1 VVNEPLHPDTAVRDV
16 VTWAHQ
22 SEAVKVSSWFQKQ
35 PAPAMC
41 KVGQIDR
48 STLPDEIK
56 YHDVTDAKQRDRL
69 MNALEPVIKLIGCSN
84 KDGVVLYQGLN
95 IYAANLPD
103 GHIAV
108 TSGSSYLTSSVPQE
122 NIFHD
127 LAKLRIF
134 LAREIFRQMVPVE
147 KPSNS
152 SNDADMLLQREL
164 KLNYL
169 AAMVSLAIDRDPSI
183 FDAAA
188 LDIDA
193 YAKPAGIVSGSQG
206 TASLQQLQDIFGA
219 AKQDFGG
226 GLR

>member
-1 VVNEPLHPDTAVRDV
+1 
-16 VTWAHQ
+16 
-22 SEAVKVSSWFQKQ
+22 
-35 PAPAMC
+35 MY
-41 KVGQIDR
+41 
-48 STLPDEIK
+48 PDEIK
-56 YHDVTDAKQRDRL
+56 YHDVADVKQRDRL
-69 MNALEPVIKLIGCSN
+69 MTALEPVMKLIGCSN

-95 IYAANLPD
+95 IYAGNLPD
-103 GHIAV
+103 GHIAI
-108 TSGSSYLTSSVPQE
+108 TPGSSYLVSSVPQE

-147 KPSNS
+147 KPSNG

-169 AAMVSLAIDRDPSI
+169 AGMVSLAIDKDPSI

-206 TASLQQLQDIFGA
+206 TASLQQVQNIFGA

-226 GLR
+226 GSR